1 MTDDERPGEEG
12 GEASI
17 NTGPS
22 LSLDETLGLLS
33 NRERRT
39 LLAYLREEG
48 DRTLTFDEVVDHLV
62 AQRSERIGEQTDRD
76 HVARSLHHVHVPKL
90 AEAGVV
96 EYDTQDRTIRYR
108 PDSRLE
114 TWLERIR
121 AEDDRA

>member
-12 GEASI
+12 GEASR
-17 NTGPS
+17 NTVPS

-33 NRERRT
+33 NRERRA

-48 DRTLTFDEVVDHLV
+48 DRTVTFDEVVDHLV